1 MLFVLPNYLTGTS
14 NLQCNQ
20 NQFVA
25 ICGTQRKPG
34 LIWNIGLTY
43 QKSGFNHTDTI
54 DTIYCVK
61 DMIHVLIE

>member
-25 ICGTQRKPG
+25 ICGTQRKPEDWYEV
-34 LIWNIGLTY
+34 LTGLTN
-43 QKSGFNHTDTI
+43 QKSGFNHT